1 MTYDT
6 TAGLPDVDTG
16 VTGASGSVGTIAQV
30 LQHSGA
36 ADGATLYIT
45 NVIKSSD
52 GGTLSFT
59 SEEILT
65 TGVGGVTVANIT
77 GPELDLQSGDLLYIK
92 GITAVNRR
100 DSSDDAIELVI
111 DF

>member
-1 MTYDT
+1 
-6 TAGLPDVDTG
+6 LPDVDTG